1 MPFPSHDRSSRE
13 GLGSAQHRA
22 DGGPEWLAVSMSS
35 PRRDT
40 ARVVL
45 VGPDDCVLLFRHFL
59 PAPWA
64 REGWLTPGGAIDPGE
79 TPAQAASRE
88 LAEETGHQFT
98 AVGIGAAVAVDS
110 GQWQADDGTVVA
122 TTNWY
127 FFARVATRHIDLS
140 GQDDGERRDLLDHR
154 WWSAADLRVT
164 DDLVFPVGLADLL
177 QRLITGDLPQ
187 HPVHL
192 PWT

>member
-1 MPFPSHDRSSRE
+1 MP
-13 GLGSAQHRA
+13 
-22 DGGPEWLAVSMSS
+22 S

-40 ARVVL
+40 ARVIL
-45 VGPDDCVLLFRHFL
+45 TGPGDRVLLFRHLL

-88 LAEETGHQFT
+88 LAEETGHLFT

-110 GQWQADDGTVVA
+110 GQWQAADGTKVV

-127 FFARVATRHIDLS
+127 FFAHVATRHIDLS

-164 DDLVFPVGLADLL
+164 HDLVFPIGLADLL
-177 QRLITGDLPQ
+177 PPLIAGELPK
-187 HPVHL
+187 HPVQL

>member
-1 MPFPSHDRSSRE
+1 
-13 GLGSAQHRA
+13 
-22 DGGPEWLAVSMSS
+22 MSS

-45 VGPDDCVLLFRHFL
+45 VGPDDRVLLFRHFL
-59 PAPWA
+59 PAPWGL
-64 REGWLTPGGAIDPGE
+64 EGWLTPGGAIDPGE

-88 LAEETGHQFT
+88 LAEETGHRLP
-98 AVGIGAAVAVDS
+98 AVATETAVAVDS
-110 GQWQADDGTVVA
+110 GQWQASDGTMVS

-127 FFARVATRHIDLS
+127 FFARAATLYVDLS
-140 GQDDGERRDLLDHR
+140 GQGDSERRDLLDHR

-164 DDLVFPVGLADLL
+164 RDLVFPVGLADLL
-177 QRLITGDLPQ
+177 QRLIAGDLPQ
-187 HPVHL
+187 RPVQL

>member
-1 MPFPSHDRSSRE
+1 
-13 GLGSAQHRA
+13 
-22 DGGPEWLAVSMSS
+22 MS
-35 PRRDT
+35 PRRRDT

-45 VGPDDCVLLFRHFL
+45 ASPDECVLLFRHFL

-88 LAEETGHQFT
+88 LAEETGHRFPAATIGT
-98 AVGIGAAVAVDS
+98 AVAFDS
-110 GQWQADDGTVVA
+110 GRWQAADGTVVA

-127 FFARVATRHIDLS
+127 FFAHAATDHVDLS
-140 GQDDGERRDLLDHR
+140 GQDDSELRDLLDHR
-154 WWSAADLRVT
+154 WWPEADLRGT
-164 DDLVFPVGLADLL
+164 HDLVFPVGLADLL
-177 QRLITGDLPQ
+177 RRLIAGDLPQ
-187 HPVHL
+187 QPVQL

>member
-1 MPFPSHDRSSRE
+1 
-13 GLGSAQHRA
+13 
-22 DGGPEWLAVSMSS
+22 MSL

-45 VGPDDCVLLFRHFL
+45 AGPDDRVLLFKHFL

-79 TPAQAASRE
+79 TPPQAASRE
-88 LAEETGHQFT
+88 LAEETGRRFP
-98 AVGIGAAVAVDS
+98 AAGIGAAVAVDS
-110 GQWQADDGTVVA
+110 GQWQAEDGTVVA

-140 GQDDGERRDLLDHR
+140 GQDDSERRDLLDHR
-154 WWSAADLRVT
+154 WWSAADLRT
-164 DDLVFPVGLADLL
+164 THDLVFPVGLADLL
-177 QRLITGDLPQ
+177 QRLIAGDLPL
-187 HPVHL
+187 HPVQL

>member
-1 MPFPSHDRSSRE
+1 
-13 GLGSAQHRA
+13 
-22 DGGPEWLAVSMSS
+22 MSS
-35 PRRDT
+35 PPRRDT

-45 VGPDDCVLLFRHFL
+45 AGPDDRVLLFRHFL
-59 PAPWA
+59 PAPWK

-79 TPAQAASRE
+79 TPGQAASRE
-88 LAEETGHQFT
+88 LAEETGHQLP
-98 AVGIGAAVAVDS
+98 AAATGTPVAVDS
-110 GQWQADDGTVVA
+110 GQWQASDGTMIA

-127 FFARVATRHIDLS
+127 FFARAATLHIDLS

-154 WWSAADLRVT
+154 WWSAADLRAT
-164 DDLVFPVGLADLL
+164 HDLVFPVGLADLL

-187 HPVHL
+187 HPVQL

>member
-1 MPFPSHDRSSRE
+1 
-13 GLGSAQHRA
+13 
-22 DGGPEWLAVSMSS
+22 MSP

-45 VGPDDCVLLFRHFL
+45 VGPDDRVLLFRHFL
-59 PAPWA
+59 PAPWS

-79 TPAQAASRE
+79 TPARAASRE
-88 LAEETGHQFT
+88 LAEETGHQIPA
-98 AVGIGAAVAVDS
+98 AVIGAAVAVDS
-110 GQWQADDGTVVA
+110 GQWQAGDGTVVT

-140 GQDDGERRDLLDHR
+140 GQDDNERRDLLDHR
-154 WWSAADLRVT
+154 WWSAAELQVT
-164 DDLVFPVGLADLL
+164 HDLVFPIGLAGLL
-177 QRLITGDLPQ
+177 HRLVEGDLPQ
-187 HPVHL
+187 HPVQL